1 MNYLCFSFQNASLMN
16 FLRKKSLENLFDKQ
30 PRSFEND
37 QKYSSLF
44 ASNVFTDAV
53 LEQYVNKETFY
64 QVAQAINKGSKI
76 NRSYADQIAASLKA
90 WALSK
95 GATHY
100 THWFQPLT
108 GGTAE
113 KHDAFFNL
121 QSSGK
126 PIENFDG
133 SQLVQQEPDAS
144 SFPSGGIRNTF
155 EARGYTAWD
164 PTSPAFILDKTL
176 CIPTI
181 FVSYTGEAL
190 DYKTPL
196 LKSIQTLDN
205 AATEI
210 CKYFDK
216 NVTKVNTTLG
226 WEQEYFLVD
235 KSLAASRPDLIIT
248 GRTLFGHQP
257 SKGQQLDDHY
267 FGSIPPRVIAYMKEL
282 EHSAIQLGIPLKTRH
297 NEVAPGQF
305 ELAPIYEEANLSVDH
320 NSLVMDL
327 MSKIASKHDF
337 MVLFHEK
344 PFEGINGSGKHNNWS
359 LSTNTGVNLLSPGKT
374 PMINLQFLTFFI
386 NTIAA
391 VLSHEALM
399 RASIT
404 SASNDFRLGSNE
416 APPAILSIFI
426 GKQLTDV
433 LDDLENVSKGK
444 LSPEE
449 KTDLKLNVIG
459 KIPEILLDNTDRNRT
474 SPFAFTGN
482 KFEFRAVGSKSNCA
496 KSITVLNAAVAQ
508 QLAKFGN
515 EVEDLIE
522 KKDMKKDDAIFNA
535 LRDNLKG
542 IKNILFEGDGYS
554 DSWIIEAQNRGLSHN
569 RNTPEALTAY
579 ITKKSIALF
588 EQTNVLSEREVMARY
603 IVDLKEYVM
612 RIQIESRTLGDI
624 ARNHIIPTGIKYQNV
639 LIDNVKGLK
648 EIYGNDY
655 QKFAEVQLKIIE
667 RISGHI
673 DKINKGIVQMVETR
687 KTLDKIED
695 EFKKAYAYC
704 ESVLPFLNDI
714 RYHCDKLELVVDDDL
729 WPLAKYRELLF
740 CR

>member
-1 MNYLCFSFQNASLMN
+1 MNY
-16 FLRKKSLENLFDKQ
+16 LRKKSLENLFEKQ
-30 PRSFEND
+30 PRSFENN

-44 ASNVFTDAV
+44 ASHVFTDVV
-53 LEQYVNKETFY
+53 LEQYVNKETY
-64 QVAQAINKGSKI
+64 NQVAYAVNKGSKI
-76 NRSYADQIAASLKA
+76 NRSFADQIAASLKA

-113 KHDAFFNL
+113 KHDAFFEL

-196 LKSIQTLDN
+196 LKSIQSLDN

-216 NVTKVNTTLG
+216 NVTKVNATLG

-374 PMINLQFLTFFI
+374 PMSNLQFLTFFI

-399 RASIT
+399 RASIA

-416 APPAILSIFI
+416 APPAILSVFI
-426 GKQLTDV
+426 GKQLTAV

-508 QLAKFGN
+508 QLEKFGN

-554 DSWIIEAQNRGLSHN
+554 DSWINEAQKRGLSHN
-569 RNTPEALTAY
+569 QNTPEALTAY
-579 ITKKSIALF
+579 ISKKSISLF

-603 IVDLKEYVM
+603 IVDLKEYIM
-612 RIQIESRTLGDI
+612 RVQIESRTLGDI

-639 LIDNVKGLK
+639 LIENVKGLK
-648 EIYGNDY
+648 EIYGNDF
-655 QKFAEVQLKIIE
+655 QKHAEVQLKIIE

-673 DKINKGIVQMVETR
+673 DEINKGIVQMVETR
-687 KTLDKIED
+687 KSSNKIED

-704 ESVLPFLNDI
+704 ENVLPFLTDI

>member
-1 MNYLCFSFQNASLMN
+1 MNY
-16 FLRKKSLENLFDKQ
+16 LRKKSLENLFDKQ
-30 PRSFEND
+30 PKFFEND

-44 ASNVFTDAV
+44 ANNVFTDVV
-53 LEQYVNKETFY
+53 LEQYVNKETFN
-64 QVAQAINKGSKI
+64 QVAQAVNKGSKI
-76 NRSYADQIAASLKA
+76 NRSIADQIATSLKA

-95 GATHY
+95 GSTHY

-113 KHDAFFNL
+113 KHDAFFEL
-121 QSSGK
+121 QATGK
-126 PIENFDG
+126 PMENFDG

-164 PTSPAFILDKTL
+164 PTSPAFILGKTL

-196 LKSIQTLDN
+196 LKSIQSLDI

-216 NVTKVNTTLG
+216 NVTKVNATLG

-235 KSLAASRPDLIIT
+235 KALASSRPDLIIT

-267 FGSIPPRVIAYMKEL
+267 FGSIPPRVISYMQEL
-282 EHSAIQLGIPLKTRH
+282 EHYAIQLGIPLKTRH

-305 ELAPIYEEANLSVDH
+305 ELAPIFEEANLSVDH

-327 MSKIASKHDF
+327 MRKIASKHDF
-337 MVLFHEK
+337 IVLFHEK

-359 LSTNTGVNLLSPGKT
+359 LSTNTGVNLLSPGKN
-374 PMINLQFLTFFI
+374 PMSNLQFLTFFI
-386 NTIAA
+386 NSIAA
-391 VLSHEALM
+391 VLTHEALM

-416 APPAILSIFI
+416 APPAIFSVFI
-426 GKQLTDV
+426 GKQLTAV
-433 LDDLENVSKGK
+433 LDNLENVSKGK

-508 QLAKFGN
+508 QLEKFGK
-515 EVEDLIE
+515 EVEVLIE
-522 KKDMKKDDAIFNA
+522 EKDMKKDDAIFNA
-535 LRDNLKG
+535 LRDNIKG

-554 DSWIIEAQNRGLSHN
+554 DSWTKEAKKRGLSHN
-569 RNTPEALTAY
+569 QNTPEALTAY
-579 ITKKSIALF
+579 IAKKSIALF
-588 EQTNVLSEREVMARY
+588 KQTNVLTEREVKARY
-603 IVDLKEYVM
+603 IVDLKEYIM

-624 ARNHIIPTGIKYQNV
+624 ASNHIIPTGIKYQNV
-639 LIDNVKGLK
+639 LINNVKGLK
-648 EIYGNDY
+648 EIYGSDY
-655 QKFAEVQLKIIE
+655 QKFAKVQLKIIE

-673 DKINKGIVQMVETR
+673 DEINNGIVKMVETR
-687 KTLDKIED
+687 KNLNKIED

-704 ESVLPFLNDI
+704 ENILPFLNDI

-740 CR
+740 WR

>member
-1 MNYLCFSFQNASLMN
+1 MNY
-16 FLRKKSLENLFDKQ
+16 LRKKSLENLFKKQ
-30 PRSFEND
+30 PRSFENT

-44 ASNVFTDAV
+44 ASHVFTDAV
-53 LEQYVNKETFY
+53 LEQYVNKQTY
-64 QVAQAINKGSKI
+64 NQVAYAVNKGSKI
-76 NRSYADQIAASLKA
+76 NRSFADQIAASLKA

-113 KHDAFFNL
+113 KHDAFFEL

-196 LKSIQTLDN
+196 LKSIQSLDN

-216 NVTKVNTTLG
+216 NVTKVNASLG

-337 MVLFHEK
+337 MVLFHE
-344 PFEGINGSGKHNNWS
+344 N
-359 LSTNTGVNLLSPGKT
+359 LSKESTDQANT
-374 PMINLQFLTFFI
+374 
-386 NTIAA
+386 TIGHC
-391 VLSHEALM
+391 LP
-399 RASIT
+399 I
-404 SASNDFRLGSNE
+404 LG
-416 APPAILSIFI
+416 
-426 GKQLTDV
+426 
-433 LDDLENVSKGK
+433 
-444 LSPEE
+444 
-449 KTDLKLNVIG
+449 
-459 KIPEILLDNTDRNRT
+459 
-474 SPFAFTGN
+474 
-482 KFEFRAVGSKSNCA
+482 
-496 KSITVLNAAVAQ
+496 
-508 QLAKFGN
+508 
-515 EVEDLIE
+515 LI
-522 KKDMKKDDAIFNA
+522 
-535 LRDNLKG
+535 
-542 IKNILFEGDGYS
+542 
-554 DSWIIEAQNRGLSHN
+554 
-569 RNTPEALTAY
+569 
-579 ITKKSIALF
+579 
-588 EQTNVLSEREVMARY
+588 
-603 IVDLKEYVM
+603 
-612 RIQIESRTLGDI
+612 
-624 ARNHIIPTGIKYQNV
+624 
-639 LIDNVKGLK
+639 
-648 EIYGNDY
+648 
-655 QKFAEVQLKIIE
+655 
-667 RISGHI
+667 
-673 DKINKGIVQMVETR
+673 
-687 KTLDKIED
+687 
-695 EFKKAYAYC
+695 C
-704 ESVLPFLNDI
+704 
-714 RYHCDKLELVVDDDL
+714 
-729 WPLAKYRELLF
+729 
-740 CR
+740 

>member
-1 MNYLCFSFQNASLMN
+1 MNY
-16 FLRKKSLENLFDKQ
+16 LRKKSLENLFDKQ
-30 PRSFEND
+30 PQLFENK

-53 LEQYVNKETFY
+53 LEQYVNKETFT
-64 QVAQAINKGSKI
+64 QVAHAVNKGSKI
-76 NRSYADQIAASLKA
+76 NRSIADQISASLKA

-113 KHDAFFNL
+113 KHDAFFDL
-121 QSSGK
+121 QTSGK

-133 SQLVQQEPDAS
+133 SKLVQQEPDAS

-164 PTSPAFILDKTL
+164 PTSPAFILGKTL

-196 LKSIQTLDN
+196 LKSIQSLDN
-205 AATEI
+205 AAKEI

-235 KSLAASRPDLIIT
+235 KGLAASRPDLIIT

-267 FGSIPPRVIAYMKEL
+267 FGSIPPRVIAYMQEL
-282 EHSAIQLGIPLKTRH
+282 EYSAVQLGIPLKTRH

-305 ELAPIYEEANLSVDH
+305 ELAPIFEEANLSVDH

-327 MSKIASKHDF
+327 MSKIALKHHF
-337 MVLFHEK
+337 IVLFHEK

-374 PMINLQFLTFFI
+374 PMSNLQFLTFFI

-399 RASIT
+399 RASIA
-404 SASNDFRLGSNE
+404 SASNDLRLGSNE
-416 APPAILSIFI
+416 APPAILSVFI
-426 GKQLTDV
+426 GKQLTAV

-496 KSITVLNAAVAQ
+496 KSITVLNAALAQ
-508 QLAKFGN
+508 QLEKFGK
-515 EVEDLIE
+515 EVETLIAE
-522 KKDMKKDDAIFNA
+522 KDMKKDDAIFNA

-554 DSWIIEAQNRGLSHN
+554 DSWKKEAQKRGLSQN
-569 RNTPEALTAY
+569 QNTPQALTAY
-579 ITKKSIALF
+579 IAKKSITLF
-588 EQTNVLSEREVMARY
+588 EQTNVLSERELKARY
-603 IVDLKEYVM
+603 IVDLKEYIM
-612 RIQIESRTLGDI
+612 RIQIESRTFGDI

-639 LIDNVKGLK
+639 LIENVKGLK
-648 EIYGNDY
+648 EIYGKDY

-673 DKINKGIVQMVETR
+673 NQINKGIEQMVETR
-687 KTLDKIED
+687 KSLNKIED
-695 EFKKAYAYC
+695 EFKKAYAFC
-704 ESVLPFLNDI
+704 VNVLPFLNEI
-714 RYHCDKLELVVDDDL
+714 RYHCDKLELIVDDDL

>member
-1 MNYLCFSFQNASLMN
+1 MNYLRKNSLQNLFNKQPKSFQN
-16 FLRKKSLENLFDKQ
+16 E
-30 PRSFEND
+30 

-44 ASNVFTDAV
+44 AGNVFTDTV
-53 LEQYVNKETFY
+53 MEQFVNKDAFDQIVHT
-64 QVAQAINKGSKI
+64 VNKGSKI

-113 KHDAFFNL
+113 KHDAFFDL

-126 PIENFDG
+126 SIENFDG

-164 PTSPAFILDKTL
+164 PTSPAFIFGKTL

-196 LKSIQTLDN
+196 LKSIQSLDN

-216 NVTKVNTTLG
+216 NVTKVNATLG

-235 KSLAASRPDLIIT
+235 RALAASRPDLIIT

-267 FGSIPPRVIAYMKEL
+267 FGSIPPRVIAYMQEL
-282 EHSAIQLGIPLKTRH
+282 EHTAIQLGIPLKTRH

-327 MSKIASKHDF
+327 MHKIASKHDF
-337 MVLFHEK
+337 IVLFHEK

-359 LSTNTGVNLLSPGKT
+359 ISTNTGVNLLSPGKT
-374 PMINLQFLTFFI
+374 PMSNLQFLTFFI

-399 RASIT
+399 RASIA
-404 SASNDFRLGSNE
+404 SASNDCRLGSNE
-416 APPAILSIFI
+416 APPAILSVFI
-426 GKQLTDV
+426 GKQLTAV
-433 LDDLENVSKGK
+433 LDDLENVSRGK

-508 QLAKFGN
+508 QLEKFGR
-515 EVEDLIE
+515 EVEAFID
-522 KKDMKKDDAIFNA
+522 KKGMKKDDAIFNA

-554 DSWIIEAQNRGLSHN
+554 DSWINEAQKRGLSHN

-579 ITKKSIALF
+579 ISKKSIALF
-588 EQTNVLSEREVMARY
+588 EQTKVLSEREVKARY
-603 IVDLKEYVM
+603 IVDLMEYTM
-612 RIQIESRTLGDI
+612 RIQIESRSLGDI
-624 ARNHIIPTGIKYQNV
+624 ARNHIIPTAVKYQNI
-639 LIDNVKGLK
+639 LIENVRGLK

-673 DKINKGIVQMVETR
+673 DQISRGIVKMVDTR
-687 KTLDKIED
+687 KSLNKIED

-704 ESVLPFLNDI
+704 EKVLPFLDDI

>member
-1 MNYLCFSFQNASLMN
+1 MNY
-16 FLRKKSLENLFDKQ
+16 LRKKSLENLFNKQ
-30 PRSFEND
+30 PKSFQND

-44 ASNVFTDAV
+44 ASSVFTDEV
-53 LEQYVNKETFY
+53 LEQFVNKDAFN
-64 QVAQAINKGSKI
+64 QIALSVNKGSKI
-76 NRSYADQIAASLKA
+76 SRSYADQIAASLKA

-113 KHDAFFNL
+113 KHDAFFDL
-121 QSSGK
+121 QFSGK
-126 PIENFDG
+126 PMENFDG

-164 PTSPAFILDKTL
+164 PTSPAFILGKTL

-216 NVTKVNTTLG
+216 NVTKVNATLG

-235 KSLAASRPDLIIT
+235 RALASSRPDLIIT

-267 FGSIPPRVIAYMKEL
+267 FGSIPPRVIAYMQEL
-282 EHSAIQLGIPLKTRH
+282 EHTAIQLGIPLKTRH

-305 ELAPIYEEANLSVDH
+305 ELAPIFEEANLSVDH

-327 MSKIASKHDF
+327 MHKIASKHDF
-337 MVLFHEK
+337 IVLFHEK

-374 PMINLQFLTFFI
+374 PMSNLQFLTFFI

-391 VLSHEALM
+391 VLSHEALI
-399 RASIT
+399 RASIA
-404 SASNDFRLGSNE
+404 SASNDLRLGSNE
-416 APPAILSIFI
+416 APPAILSVFI
-426 GKQLTDV
+426 GKQLTAV

-496 KSITVLNAAVAQ
+496 KSVTVLNAAVAQ
-508 QLAKFGN
+508 QLEKFAK
-515 EVEDLIE
+515 EVDNLIE
-522 KKDMKKDDAIFNA
+522 EKDMKKDDAIFNA

-542 IKNILFEGDGYS
+542 INNILFEGDGYS
-554 DSWIIEAQNRGLSHN
+554 ESWVKEAKKRGLSHIQ
-569 RNTPEALTAY
+569 NTPEALTEY
-579 ITKKSIALF
+579 VSKKSITLF
-588 EQTNVLSEREVMARY
+588 EQTNVLSEREVKARY
-603 IVDLKEYVM
+603 IVDLKEYTM
-612 RIQIESRTLGDI
+612 RIQIESRSLGDI
-624 ARNHIIPTGIKYQNV
+624 ARNHIIPTAIKFQNI
-639 LIDNVKGLK
+639 LIENVKGLK
-648 EIYGNDY
+648 EIYGKNY
-655 QKFAEVQLKIIE
+655 QKYAGVQLKIIE

-673 DKINKGIVQMVETR
+673 DEINKGIIQMVDTR
-687 KTLDKIED
+687 KSLNEIED
-695 EFKKAYAYC
+695 EYKKAYAYC
-704 ESVLPFLNDI
+704 EKVLPFLNDI